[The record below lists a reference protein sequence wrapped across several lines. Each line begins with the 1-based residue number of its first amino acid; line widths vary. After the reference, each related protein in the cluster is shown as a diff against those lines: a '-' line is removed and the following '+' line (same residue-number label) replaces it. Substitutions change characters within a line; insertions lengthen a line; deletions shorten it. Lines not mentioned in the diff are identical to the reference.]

1 MAVGCIPQLRD
12 ESVTEAGDAFCSGGN
27 TEQVKSRFRFR
38 CQHCFSLA
46 SCRMLNLRIW
56 FSSVQWEL
64 QYQCWSHRICVCV
77 CARLVAQSCPT
88 LCNPMG
94 YSLPGSSGCGILQAR
109 ILEWVAIAFSRGSS
123 QPRDRTQ
130 VSWHCRRI
138 LYQLSHSQDRREHSS
153 FLKGLT

>member
-88 LCNPMG
+88 LCNPTG
-94 YSLPGSSGCGILQAR
+94 YSLPGSSGWDSPGKNTGVGCHCLLQGVFPTQRSNPGLLALQADS
-109 ILEWVAIAFSRGSS
+109 LPAEPLAG
-123 QPRDRTQ
+123 
-130 VSWHCRRI
+130 
-138 LYQLSHSQDRREHSS
+138 
-153 FLKGLT
+153 